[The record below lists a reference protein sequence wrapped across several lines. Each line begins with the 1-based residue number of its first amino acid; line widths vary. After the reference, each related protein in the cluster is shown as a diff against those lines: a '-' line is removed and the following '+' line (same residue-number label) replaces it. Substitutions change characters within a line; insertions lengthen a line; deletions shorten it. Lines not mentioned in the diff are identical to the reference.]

1 MTVQVESCWN
11 SLDDFAACKLL
22 VVLLASYP
30 YLTNDGPKIVLLKFR
45 DTPPNPK
52 SKYYIPG

>member
-11 SLDDFAACKLL
+11 SFGDFAACKLL
-22 VVLLASYP
+22 VVASYP
-30 YLTNDGPKIVLLKFR
+30 YLTNDGPKFIFLKFR